1 MVTKMRTNLS
11 INLNKVALL
20 RNQRQMPYPSVLEAA
35 HSVINAGAHGITA
48 HPRPDER
55 HITRRDVRELAA
67 MLQRSGPAAVEY
79 NIEGYPSPEWI
90 ALVKEARPDQAT
102 LVPDPPDAHTSDEGW
117 DIRANRAFLEEVIGE
132 LKGAGIRVSL
142 FVDCDPERLR
152 PARDV
157 GADRVEL
164 YTGPYGFAFG
174 KAEEDEEFARCV
186 AAAEAA
192 HDAGLG
198 LNAGHDLNLEN
209 LPRFRRAVPWLLEVS
224 IGHAFTA
231 DALRLGYAGAIKA
244 YLRAL
249 RTDEAR
255 PELAV
260 ASR

>member
-132 LKGAGIRVSL
+132 LKGAGIRVSPRAPAPGPRCRRRPGGAL
-142 FVDCDPERLR
+142 HRPLWVRLR
-152 PARDV
+152 QGR
-157 GADRVEL
+157 G
-164 YTGPYGFAFG
+164 G
-174 KAEEDEEFARCV
+174 
-186 AAAEAA
+186 
-192 HDAGLG
+192 
-198 LNAGHDLNLEN
+198 
-209 LPRFRRAVPWLLEVS
+209 
-224 IGHAFTA
+224 
-231 DALRLGYAGAIKA
+231 
-244 YLRAL
+244 
-249 RTDEAR
+249 
-255 PELAV
+255 
-260 ASR
+260 